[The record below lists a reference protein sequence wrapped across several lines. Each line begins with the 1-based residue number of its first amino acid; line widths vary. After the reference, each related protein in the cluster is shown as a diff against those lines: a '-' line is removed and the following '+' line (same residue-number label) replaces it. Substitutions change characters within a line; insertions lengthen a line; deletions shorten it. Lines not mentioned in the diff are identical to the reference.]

1 MNILEL
7 FAGTAS
13 FSRVA
18 EFYGHDTYTIDNDP
32 IFKTDKVMDI
42 MDLTADNIPRPT
54 LDGIPLDIDILWA
67 SPPCTS
73 FSQSG
78 VWKHWDY
85 FAPKTDFA
93 VQSLELIRKT
103 IELIDE
109 LEPRYWFIENP
120 RSILRKFPEMKEL
133 PIRVEVCYCRYG
145 EFRMKPT
152 DIWTNLETWEPR
164 PFCYNGCRDH
174 ITAERGSTTGS
185 QGMGKAESAR
195 VPQLLCL
202 EILDAVKID
211 MEAENDKV

>member
-13 FSRVA
+13 FARVA

-32 IFKTDKVMDI
+32 IFKTDKTMDI
-42 MDLTADNIPRPT
+42 MALTPEDIPF
-54 LDGIPLDIDILWA
+54 DIDILWA

-85 FAPKTDFA
+85 FEPKTDFA
-93 VQSLELIRKT
+93 VLSLELIRKT
-103 IELIDE
+103 IEIIKSAK
-109 LEPRYWFIENP
+109 PKYWFIENP
-120 RSILRKFPEMKEL
+120 RSILRKFPEMKAL
-133 PIRVEVCYCRYG
+133 PVRVEVCYCRYG

-164 PFCYNGCRDH
+164 PFCYNGCKDH

-202 EILDAVKID
+202 EILNAVEKD
-211 MEAENDKV
+211 MVRA

>member
-18 EFYGHDTYTIDNDP
+18 EFYGHDTFTIDNDP
-32 IFKTDKVMDI
+32 IFKCDRTMDI
-42 MDLTADNIPRPT
+42 MDFPINDILC
-54 LDGIPLDIDILWA
+54 DIDILWA

-73 FSQSG
+73 FSQAG

-85 FAPKTDFA
+85 FKPKTDFA

-103 IELIDE
+103 IEIIRE
-109 LEPRYWFIENP
+109 MKPKYWFIENP

-133 PIRVEVCYCRYG
+133 PYRVEVCYCRYG

-152 DIWTNLETWEPR
+152 DIWTNLETWTPK
-164 PFCYNGCRDH
+164 PFCYNGCKDH

-202 EILDAVKID
+202 EILNAVEKD
-211 MEAENDKV
+211 MRDVYGI